1 VLEELV
7 IRDVGVLDRVDLQLG
22 GGLTVVTGETG
33 AGKTMIVS
41 ALDLLTGA
49 RAEGDQVRRGAD
61 VAVVEARLRPPPPG
75 AGEWLSPG
83 DEDLVV
89 TREIGAG
96 RSRVRIAGR
105 LAPVSALAQTVGTAL
120 EHHGQFDTTK
130 LATPAVQRE
139 LLDRWG
145 GPVVT
150 AALDAY
156 RGAYQ
161 TWRTAGEQLAAL
173 EGGDRDRAREADRL
187 AFEVAEIDA
196 VDPRAGEEVELE
208 ADLRRLE
215 HAEELITSAATAA
228 EALAADGGARD
239 SLGVAASAL
248 RGVRGMDDA
257 LEELST
263 RVEGLAAEAQDLAF
277 SLSGYASGLELD
289 PARLEDLRARRAGL
303 ARLVRKYGTDAAAVK
318 AYAQDARTRLASLN
332 TSDEQRAALAAE
344 VTALAE
350 RLTQLGA
357 ALSDRR
363 RDAGLRLS
371 RAIEE
376 HLSELAMAA
385 ARMTVAVEP
394 TPPGPEGAD
403 RVTFLLAANPGE
415 ASLPLAKAA
424 SGGERSRVALAV
436 RLALAAA
443 DQTPVLVF
451 DEVDAGIGGAVALAV
466 GRQLARL
473 ARGRQVLCVT
483 HLAQLAAFADAH
495 LVVSKVTVDG
505 RTVASVRTLTEA
517 DRVEELARM
526 LSGTPDSDAASHHAA
541 DLRARALELA

>member
-1 VLEELV
+1 MLEELV
-7 IRDVGVLDRVDLQLG
+7 IRDVGVIDRVDLRLG
-22 GGLTVVTGETG
+22 AGLTVVTGETG

-49 RAEGDQVRRGAD
+49 RADGEQVRRGAEL
-61 VAVVEARLRPPPPG
+61 AVVEARLRPPPSG
-75 AGEWLSPG
+75 AHDWIAPG
-83 DEDLVV
+83 DDDLVV
-89 TREIGAG
+89 SREIGTG
-96 RSRVRIAGR
+96 RSRVRIGGR
-105 LAPVSALAQTVGTAL
+105 LAPVSALAQTIGAAVEL
-120 EHHGQFDTTK
+120 HGQSDTTK
-130 LATPAVQRE
+130 LATPGVQRE

-145 GPVVT
+145 GPVLS

-161 TWRTAGEQLAAL
+161 SWRAASESLAAL
-173 EGGDRDRAREADRL
+173 EGSDRDRARETDRL
-187 AFEVAEIDA
+187 AFEIAEIAA
-196 VDPRAGEEVELE
+196 VDPRAGEEAELE
-208 ADLRRLE
+208 AELRRLE
-215 HAEELITSAATAA
+215 HAEELTTAAATAA
-228 EALAADGGARD
+228 QALTADGGARD
-239 SLGVAASAL
+239 ALGVAAAAL

-257 LEELST
+257 LEELGT

-277 SLSGYASGLELD
+277 SLSSYAADLELD
-289 PARLEDLRARRAGL
+289 PARLEDLRARRAAL
-303 ARLVRKYGTDAAAVK
+303 ARLVRKYGTDAAAVQ
-318 AYAQDARTRLASLN
+318 AYAEEARARLARLH

-344 VTALAE
+344 VAAQAQ
-350 RLTQLGA
+350 RMADLGA
-357 ALSDRR
+357 TLTDQRR
-363 RDAGLRLS
+363 EAGLRL
-371 RAIEE
+371 AATVEE
-376 HLSELAMAA
+376 HLSELAMVA

-394 TPPGPEGAD
+394 TTPGAEGAD

-415 ASLPLAKAA
+415 AALTLAKAA

-451 DEVDAGIGGAVALAV
+451 DEIDAGIGGAVALAV

-473 ARGRQVLCVT
+473 AQGRQVLCVT

-495 LVVSKVTVDG
+495 LVVSKATVGG
-505 RTVASVRTLTEA
+505 RTVASVRTLTED

-526 LSGTPDSDAASHHAA
+526 LSGTPDSVAASRHAA